1 MPHFRRAAFE
11 WGRVL
16 LHLMHSRHIRLPF
29 QPYSTVCHT
38 EVLLVLCSTNLIG
51 VSAEGR
57 YFELGGQFGGR
68 LAYRE
73 LHK

>member
-16 LHLMHSRHIRLPF
+16 LHLTHSRHIRMPF

-38 EVLLVLCSTNLIG
+38 EVLLVLFSTNLIG